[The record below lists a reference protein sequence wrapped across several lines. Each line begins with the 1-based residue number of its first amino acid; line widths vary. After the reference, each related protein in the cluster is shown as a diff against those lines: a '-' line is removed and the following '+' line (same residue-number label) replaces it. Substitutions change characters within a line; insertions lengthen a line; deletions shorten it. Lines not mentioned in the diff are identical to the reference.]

1 MTDDARRGLDRLTQ
15 HAERLGKLIRLL
27 GAPVR
32 VVPTREDMSGMA
44 RELHGAIRLALRRDY
59 DEGEQRELSKAERAY
74 VQPALIGAYAEMS
87 DVTLIGPQR
96 MLSETTKAHRV
107 IHGALQELRE
117 PSGDD
122 EGA

>member
-1 MTDDARRGLDRLTQ
+1 MTDDERRGLDRLTQ

-32 VVPTREDMSGMA
+32 VVPTREDMSDLA
-44 RELHGAIRLALRRDY
+44 RALFREIRLTLRRDY
-59 DEGEQRELSKAERAY
+59 DAGEERELSKAERAY
-74 VQPALIGAYAEMS
+74 VQPALHGAYAEMS
-87 DVTLIGPQR
+87 DVTQIGPQR

-117 PSGDD
+117 RSGET